1 MRDAFTKEQRCG
13 ACIVCIRKGKGDL
26 EKVLLALRISAKG
39 MTAFMTSIVMR
50 ALLSLIGE

>member
-1 MRDAFTKEQRCG
+1 MPLPKSRGAG

-26 EKVLLALRISAKG
+26 EKVLLALRVSEKG